1 MRVAVTGGSGQL
13 GTLVLRRLADDRS
26 IKEIVAIDVRPPLV
40 VSGKLRD
47 VRADV
52 RDVSVGG
59 HLAGCDALVHLA
71 FMVAKRGARA
81 LQDDVN
87 VRGSANVFRAAV
99 AAGVRRIVYASSVAA
114 YGAVPSPLLPVAEDT
129 PRTRQSG
136 FWYAAAK
143 FDVEEQLDALER
155 EHPDLSVARLRP
167 AILIGRRMD
176 HRLGA
181 LMRRGYLPDSAA
193 LPVVWDE
200 DVADAFLLALKSGA
214 RGAFNL
220 AADEPLPSRELAK
233 GAGLRVAR
241 IPRRLVAAVEK
252 VIAALRILPP
262 ADPGWSSAGSY
273 PLVYSA
279 AKARGTLGWKPRC
292 PTALEVMRC
301 YAETVPRKLDR
312 RISLFVRAAD
322 RGSRSQPPRPELK
335 DYRSVIHLDLTGR
348 AGGDVTLRVDGGR
361 LRLSLGAPRPAQ
373 AAVTMKAATLLD
385 LLSGRTDVASAQLT
399 GRMRVD
405 GQGHASLVV
414 GGLVGGFRSAGKL
427 PGFRGVSARALA
439 KWIGT

>member
-52 RDVSVGG
+52 RDANVGE

-87 VRGSANVFRAAV
+87 VRGSANVFRAAL

-114 YGAVPSPLLPVAEDT
+114 YGVVPSLAVPVTEET

-136 FWYAAAK
+136 FWYASAK

-155 EHPDLSVARLRP
+155 EHPDLSVTRLRP

-181 LMRRGYLPDSAA
+181 LMRRGFLPDAAA

-220 AADEPLPSRELAK
+220 AADDPLPSRDLAEA
-233 GAGLRVAR
+233 AGLRTLR
-241 IPRRLVAAVEK
+241 IPRRLVAALEK
-252 VIAALRILPP
+252 VITALRILPP
-262 ADPGWSSAGSY
+262 ADPGWSNAGSY

-279 AKARGTLGWKPRC
+279 AKARATLGWKPRC

-301 YAETVPRKLDR
+301 YAENVPRKLDR
-312 RISLFVRAAD
+312 RISFFVRAAD

-348 AGGDVTLRVDGGR
+348 AGGDVTLRVDDGR

-399 GRMRVD
+399 GRIRVD

-414 GGLVGGFRSAGKL
+414 GGLVGGFRS
-427 PGFRGVSARALA
+427 
-439 KWIGT
+439 

>member
-26 IKEIVAIDVRPPLV
+26 IKEIVTLDVRPPLV

-52 RDVSVGG
+52 RDPDIGA
-59 HLAGCDALVHLA
+59 HLGGCDALVHLA
-71 FMVAKRGARA
+71 FMVARRGARS

-87 VRGSANVFRAAV
+87 VRGSANVFRAAI

-114 YGAVPSPLLPVAEDT
+114 YGMVPSPAAPVTEET
-129 PRTRQSG
+129 QRTRQRD

-181 LMRRGYLPDSAA
+181 LMRRGLLPDAG

-220 AADEPLPSRELAK
+220 TADDPLPAPELAK
-233 GAGLRVAR
+233 AAGLRVVR
-241 IPRRLVAAVEK
+241 IPRRLLAVVEK
-252 VIAALRILPP
+252 VVTALRILPP
-262 ADPGWSSAGSY
+262 ADPGWSTAGSHL
-273 PLVYSA
+273 LVYPA
-279 AKARGTLGWKPRC
+279 GKARASLGWKPRC
-292 PTALEVMRC
+292 PTAAEVMRC
-301 YAETVPRKLDR
+301 YAENVPRRLDR
-312 RISLFVRAAD
+312 KIRLFVRAAD
-322 RGSRSQPPRPELK
+322 RGSRSQPARPELK

-348 AGGDVTLRVDGGR
+348 AGGDVTLRVDDGR

-385 LLSGRTDVASAQLT
+385 LLSGRADVAGAQLT

-414 GGLVGGFRSAGKL
+414 GGLVGGFRSAARL

-439 KWIGT
+439 KWIGS

>member
-13 GTLVLRRLADDRS
+13 GTLVLRRLADNRS
-26 IKEIVAIDVRPPLV
+26 IKEIVALDLRPPLV

-52 RDVSVGG
+52 RDPAIGR
-59 HLAGCDALVHLA
+59 HLSGCDALVHLA
-71 FMVAKRGARA
+71 FLVGKRGARA

-114 YGAVPSPLLPVAEDT
+114 YGLVPSPAVPVSEEA
-129 PRTRQSG
+129 PRTRQNG

-143 FDVEEQLDALER
+143 FDVEQDLDALER
-155 EHPDLSVARLRP
+155 EHPALAVTRLRP
-167 AILIGRRMD
+167 AILIGRRME

-181 LMRRGYLPDSAA
+181 LMRRGLLPDAA

-200 DVADAFLLALKSGA
+200 DVADAVMLALQSGA

-220 AADEPLPSRELAK
+220 AADDPLPARELARA
-233 GAGLRVAR
+233 AGLRAVR
-241 IPRRLVAAVEK
+241 LPRRLLAAVEK
-252 VIAALRILPP
+252 VVTALRILPP

-273 PLVYSA
+273 PLVYTA
-279 AKARGTLGWKPRC
+279 AKARASLGWKPRC
-292 PTALEVMRC
+292 PTALEVMRR
-301 YAETVPRKLDR
+301 YAEEVPRKLDR
-312 RISLFVRAAD
+312 RIALFVRAAD
-322 RGSRSQPPRPELK
+322 HGSRGQPPRPELK
-335 DYRSVIHLDLTGR
+335 DYRSVIHLDLTSPS
-348 AGGDVTLRVDGGR
+348 GGDVTLRVADGR

-399 GRMRVD
+399 GKMRVE

-414 GGLVGGFRSAGKL
+414 GGLVGGFRSAARL
-427 PGFRGVSARALA
+427 PGYRGVPARALA
-439 KWIGT
+439 KWIGS